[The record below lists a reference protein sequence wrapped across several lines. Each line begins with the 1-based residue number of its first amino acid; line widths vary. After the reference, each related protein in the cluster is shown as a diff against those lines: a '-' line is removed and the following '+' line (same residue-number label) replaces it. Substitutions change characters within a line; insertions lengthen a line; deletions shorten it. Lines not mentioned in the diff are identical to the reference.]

1 MCLFCEYCSLFSLHC
16 KFTLNIPDAPVI
28 FPLFSLRCAKKGNA
42 GRPTCLFRARGY
54 GRVTCARVTCGGG
67 FGVSC
72 GSLCVGACAGRV
84 VGCQVA
90 ACVQPG
96 LDGQRSRMR
105 WRLQPH
111 ALAIAAACVGN
122 RGRMRWRL
130 QPHALAIA
138 AACVG
143 NRGGMRGNRRPGV
156 RCRTPG
162 RQPPPGAICLPG
174 LPCSPARREQAGRG
188 GMPSV
193 PPPLVEGGEPLPY
206 STSTSRPPFT
216 CAPRRNSSTG
226 MRLLPASCSSSRY
239 R

>member
-105 WRLQPH
+105 WQS
-111 ALAIAAACVGN
+111 
-122 RGRMRWRL
+122 

-174 LPCSPARREQAGRG
+174 LPCSPPLAGSRRGVEGRR
-188 GMPSV
+188 V
-193 PPPLVEGGEPLPY
+193 PHPPLAEGGRPLPY
-206 STSTSRPPFT
+206 STSTSRPPST

>member
-16 KFTLNIPDAPVI
+16 KFTLNIPGAPVI

-42 GRPTCLFRARGY
+42 GRLTCLFRARGY

-105 WRLQPH
+105 WQSQPH
-111 ALAIAAACVGN
+111 ALAIAAACVGD
-122 RGRMRWRL
+122 
-130 QPHALAIA
+130 
-138 AACVG
+138 
-143 NRGGMRGNRRPGV
+143 RGGMRWQSWRHAWKQEAGSPLQDTGKAAPARGNLPS
-156 RCRTPG
+156 
-162 RQPPPGAICLPG
+162 GASLFP
-174 LPCSPARREQAGRG
+174 SARREQAGRG
-188 GMPSV
+188 GTPSA
-193 PPPLVEGGEPLPY
+193 PPPLAEGGRPLPY
-206 STSTSRPPFT
+206 STSTSRPPST